1 MKIDAYV
8 FYDGNCEE
16 AFQFYQSAL
25 GGELSINRYEGSP
38 MESEVPAEAKDKV
51 MHCSLVVDG
60 ATLMGADSVGAWRR
74 QRGNNISLSLATSNE
89 KEAESAFAKLSAG
102 GNVTMPMTQQFWG
115 AKFGMFTDRFGV
127 DWMISCHNS

>member
-8 FYDGNCEE
+8 FYNGNCEE
-16 AFQFYQSAL
+16 AFTFYKSAL

-38 MESEVPAEAKDKV
+38 MESDVPANAKDKV

-60 ATLMGADSVGAWRR
+60 ASLMGADSVGAWQR
-74 QRGNNISLSLATSNE
+74 QRGNNISLSLVTSSE
-89 KEAESAFAKLSAG
+89 KEAESAFAKLSEG

-115 AKFGMFTDRFGV
+115 AKFGMLTDKFGV
-127 DWMISCHNS
+127 DWMISCHNN